1 MLSRR
6 ESLVMNA
13 VYELCDGTDSCL
25 ISRSDITSLL
35 PKKVAFTEEGL
46 DDTLVALHVDG
57 YFDLITSERKG
68 ERMYVITLKESGYAF
83 RRSQKQRR
91 RDVWFKIALAFV
103 GALATF
109 IFGLILRS
117 IFGQ

>member
-1 MLSRR
+1 
-6 ESLVMNA
+6 MNA
-13 VYELCDGTDSCL
+13 VYELCDGTDTRLNCPSV
-25 ISRSDITSLL
+25 ITLPP
-35 PKKVAFTEEGL
+35 PKKGAFTEAGRAAKP
-46 DDTLVALHVDG
+46 VALHGEG

-91 RDVWFKIALAFV
+91 RDIWFKIALAFV
-103 GALATF
+103 GALAPF